1 MNELLQEITDKYLD
15 DQLENSTLLGVLN
28 QLDDVQL
35 QVVLEHIQE
44 VEEKYGTCKLIRVKK
59 NPSTLSIKTDH
70 PDDPGITYDKSI
82 YRKY

>member
-44 VEEKYGTCKLIRVKK
+44 
-59 NPSTLSIKTDH
+59 
-70 PDDPGITYDKSI
+70 
-82 YRKY
+82 